1 MMRRLT
7 GFLLLAGLALS
18 NVGCFAIVSSEKAV
32 KVTGRQAVVMNDEIY
47 IVDVDKGCV
56 SKIDPQAVSNA
67 AVITAAEEETAEE

>member
-7 GFLLLAGLALS
+7 GFLLLVGLALS

-67 AVITAAEEETAEE
+67 AVITPAEEETAEE

>member
-7 GFLLLAGLALS
+7 GVLLLAGLALS
-18 NVGCFAIVSSEKAV
+18 NVGCFAVVSSEKAV

-56 SKIDPQAVSNA
+56 SKIDPHTVSNA
-67 AVITAAEEETAEE
+67 TVIMSSSIETIEE

>member
-18 NVGCFAIVSSEKAV
+18 NVGCFAVISSEKAV

-47 IVDVDKGCV
+47 IVDVDQGCV
-56 SKIDPQAVSNA
+56 CKIDPQAVSNA
-67 AVITAAEEETAEE
+67 AVITPSSKETVEE

>member
-47 IVDVDKGCV
+47 IVDVDTGCV